1 MVGLKPLKQRVEQT
15 LAAAYDGIGTANVLG
30 EQQRAAGPEDA
41 MGLRQR
47 TLWIRNLAE
56 RVGEHHRVERR
67 IGELQR
73 FGVAESQVH
82 LLAQLGGTSPG
93 DRQHLRGGVQPGE
106 VGAVSVVRKAEAGAY
121 AHLEH
126 ASLRSLADPAAPTIK
141 AEQEVPAAGAAVV
154 RAGQTAVGAAHPLD
168 VAQHL

>member
-1 MVGLKPLKQRVEQT
+1 
-15 LAAAYDGIGTANVLG
+15 
-30 EQQRAAGPEDA
+30 

-47 TLWIRNLAE
+47 TLWIRNRAE

-82 LLAQLGGTSPG
+82 LLAQFDGTLPG
-93 DRQHLRGGVQPGE
+93 DREHLGGGVQPGE
-106 VGAVSVVRKAEAGAY
+106 VGAVSVVPKAEAGAD

-126 ASLRSLADPAAPTIK
+126 LPLRAFADPAAPAIK
-141 AEQEVPAAGAAVV
+141 AEQDVPAAGAAVI
-154 RAGQTAVGAAHPLD
+154 RAGQAAVGAAHPLD
-168 VAQHL
+168 VARHLRSLLSGDRRRLPRVCGFYVAAGVPGGDRARPE